1 MRKKP
6 VLGSNLYLV
15 LGFAFLAGAGAAQA
29 SESDETSPWSIE
41 ASAGI
46 EYDDNLTVEEL
57 DVTSGKEDVAAVLDL
72 SVAYSFP
79 GMSDYDLEAGY
90 DFYQSLYQ
98 DFSEFNLQTHGL
110 YLSGSREFGEIDA
123 GLSYRFT
130 HSRLDNDNFL
140 QIHNLTPSLGYSLKS
155 NWYLS
160 VAYSYQYK
168 DFYDQQERDGHQNAL
183 TLDNYIVFNEN
194 RSYVRLGYRF
204 EDEDTDGPQYD
215 YLGHYFNGGLSTP
228 MPLFSQQAKL
238 DLSYE
243 YYTRDYSNITPSIG
257 KERGDH
263 RHRFGL
269 GAQVDLSDAF
279 FARLKY
285 EYIDATSNL
294 PSADFNENIVTVS
307 VGRRW

>member
-57 DVTSGKEDVAAVLDL
+57 DVTSGEEDVAAVLDL

-168 DFYDQQERDGHQNAL
+168 DFYDQRERDGHQNAL